1 MQSAMPPHQRH
12 YPVPF
17 GLPQLEPLG
26 YPQGMNPRKQRRER
40 TTFTRAQ
47 LDILE
52 SLFGKTR
59 YPDIFMREEVAL
71 KINLPESRVQVWFK
85 NRRAKCRSQ
94 QQQIQQSRSSRNS
107 SSATSS
113 SPRSI
118 QRPSNNTTSS
128 NSTSQPSV
136 KIKAKSENVI
146 VKTEVPDLVKSSSP
160 SQQAYSSVLGR
171 INSPTTPTGSA
182 QSSGITTPSPPLT
195 PGSNSS
201 SYPQDFASSFNS
213 FCWNPAG
220 PGPTSNSSMNGYSH
234 QNYGYYHDYYSNPNS
249 ASHHHYHQSSHPVMS
264 YDSSHY
270 QHHPAQSFT
279 SRIYPTSSGECN
291 EYITPH
297 HFV

>member
-94 QQQIQQSRSSRNS
+94 QQQIQQSRSSRNNS
-107 SSATSS
+107 SSGTSS

-118 QRPSNNTTSS
+118 QRPSNTTST
-128 NSTSQPSV
+128 TSQPSV

-160 SQQAYSSVLGR
+160 SQQAYSTVLGR

-201 SYPQDFASSFNS
+201 SYPPQDFASSFNS
-213 FCWNPAG
+213 FCWGPG
-220 PGPTSNSSMNGYSH
+220 PGPTSNTSMNGYSH

-264 YDSSHY
+264 YDSSPHY

-279 SRIYPTSSGECN
+279 SRIYPTTTGECN